1 MSEKIR
7 ISGIVPESIVDGP
20 GLRFV
25 LFVQGC
31 EMNCP
36 GCHNP
41 ATHDKNGGYDIT
53 ADEVMGKIAANPL
66 IDGVTFS
73 GGEPFLQA
81 EALVPLAEKIK
92 AAGLSLIVYSGYT
105 YEELKSRPG
114 AAGLLALADFL
125 VDGAFVEEEKSLELR
140 FRGSRNQNV
149 IDLNN
154 ERLQA

>member
-1 MSEKIR
+1 MSDPIR
-7 ISGIVPESIVDGP
+7 VSGIVSESIVDGP

-41 ATHDKNGGYDIT
+41 ATHDKNGGFLMT
-53 ADEVMGKIAANPL
+53 ADEIMEKIAANPL

-81 EALVPLAEKIK
+81 EKLVPLAEKIK
-92 AAGLSLIVYSGYT
+92 AAGLDLIVYSGYR
-105 YEELKSRPG
+105 YEELKTRPG
-114 AAGLLALADFL
+114 AEKLLALADTL
-125 VDGAFVEEEKSLELR
+125 IDGQFIESEKSLELR
-140 FRGSRNQNV
+140 FMGSRNQRT
-149 IDLNN
+149 IALHP
-154 ERLQA
+154 